1 MKLRVLYLC
10 VLAIA
15 LIWGSRLLGKGQ
27 SSAPQAQQAPPAPAD
42 TASVRLNV
50 DLVVLDAQ
58 VLQKKTSRIVGG
70 LQKTDFTLIEDGVKQ
85 DILQFSKDTLPL
97 SVILLVDRGG
107 CLDPFGDKV
116 RNATIEALNRLRPQD
131 EVAVM
136 AFATD
141 TTLVKGFRLVRN
153 ATADALDRLP
163 PHDEH
168 AGHCFNRAFYDAAHF
183 MREASNPAGRRV
195 IIMIT
200 GITKT
205 FDCPPPT
212 LSETRDEVLE
222 SGAVVCGLIPQTGEQ
237 RLENGIISSA
247 ASVAGMFKTPT
258 SSLKQFVEETG
269 GEIFT
274 AKPDVLDR
282 AFETMVDHLRSRYT
296 IGYVSSN
303 TRRDGTY
310 RKVRVQISP
319 DVQKREGDLTVSTRR
334 GYLAPKDHGAR
345 VH

>member
-1 MKLRVLYLC
+1 MKFRVLYLC
-10 VLAIA
+10 LIA
-15 LIWGSRLLGKGQ
+15 MGIIWGAHLLGKGQ
-27 SSAPQAQQAPPAPAD
+27 SSSPQSAQAPSDSGP
-42 TASVRLNV
+42 VKLNV

-58 VLQKKTSRIVGG
+58 VIQKKTAKIVGG
-70 LQKTDFTLIEDGVKQ
+70 LQKADFTLLEDGVKQ
-85 DILQFSKDTLPL
+85 EILQFSKDTLPL

-116 RNATIEALNRLRPQD
+116 RNATVEALNRLRPQD

-141 TTLVKGFRLVRN
+141 TMLVKGFRLVRG

-212 LSETRDEVLE
+212 TSETRDEILE
-222 SGAVVCGLIPQTGEQ
+222 SGAVVCGLIPVTGEQ

-247 ASVAGMFKTPT
+247 ASVAGIFKAPT
-258 SSLKQFVEETG
+258 SSLKQYAEETG

-282 AFETMVDHLRSRYT
+282 AFETLVDHLRSRYT
-296 IGYVSSN
+296 LGYVSSN
-303 TRRDGTY
+303 TKRDGTF
-310 RKVRVQISP
+310 RKVKVQISP
-319 DVQKREGDLTVSTRR
+319 EVQKREGELSVSTRR
-334 GYLAPKDHGAR
+334 GYLAPAAQVSGPH
-345 VH
+345 

>member
-1 MKLRVLYLC
+1 MKFRVLYLC
-10 VLAIA
+10 LLAAGI
-15 LIWGSRLLGKGQ
+15 IWGSHLLGRGQ
-27 SSAPQAQQAPPAPAD
+27 SSSSQSRQIPGETSP
-42 TASVRLNV
+42 VKLNV

-58 VLQKKTSRIVGG
+58 VLQKKTARILGG
-70 LQKTDFTLIEDGVKQ
+70 LQRADFTLLEDGVKQ
-85 DILQFSKDTLPL
+85 EVLQFSKDSLPL

-136 AFATD
+136 AFAND
-141 TTLVKGFRLVRN
+141 TNLVKGFRLVRS

-212 LSETRDEVLE
+212 ASETHDEVLE
-222 SGAVVCGLIPQTGEQ
+222 SGAVVCGLIPVTGEQ
-237 RLENGIISSA
+237 KLENGIIASA
-247 ASVAGMFKTPT
+247 ATVAGMFKTPT
-258 SSLKQFVEETG
+258 SSLKQFAEETG

-274 AKPDVLDR
+274 SKPDVLDR
-282 AFETMVDHLRSRYT
+282 AFETMVDHLRNRYT
-296 IGYVSSN
+296 LGYVSSN
-303 TRRDGTY
+303 TKRDGTY
-310 RKVRVQISP
+310 RKVKVLISP
-319 DVQKREGDLTVSTRR
+319 EIQKREGDLAVSTRR
-334 GYLAPKDHGAR
+334 GYLAPSEQTNGA
-345 VH
+345 H

>member
-10 VLAIA
+10 ILAVGF
-15 LIWGSRLLGKGQ
+15 IWSFRLLGKGQ
-27 SSAPQAQQAPPAPAD
+27 SSAPQPPQAPSVPPD
-42 TASVRLNV
+42 TSSLRLNV

-58 VLQKKTSRIVGG
+58 VLQKKTSKIVGG
-70 LQKTDFTLIEDGVKQ
+70 LQKADFTLFEDNVKQ

-116 RNATIEALNRLRPQD
+116 RSATIEALNRLRPQD

-163 PHDEH
+163 PHDER

-183 MREASNPAGRRV
+183 MKEASNPAGRRV
-195 IIMIT
+195 IIVIT

-205 FDCPPPT
+205 FDCPPPSS
-212 LSETRDEVLE
+212 SETHDEVLE

-237 RLENGIISSA
+237 RFENGIISSA

-258 SSLKQFVEETG
+258 SSLKQFTEETG
-269 GEIFT
+269 GEIFI

-303 TRRDGTY
+303 TKRDGTY
-310 RKVRVQISP
+310 RKVKVQVSP

-334 GYLAPKDHGAR
+334 GYLAHKDRAVQTH
-345 VH
+345 

>member
-1 MKLRVLYLC
+1 M
-10 VLAIA
+10 LAA
-15 LIWGSRLLGKGQ
+15 GLIWGSRLLGKGQ
-27 SSAPQAQQAPPAPAD
+27 SSAQQGSQSPAD
-42 TASVRLNV
+42 AMTPVKLNV

-58 VLQKKTSRIVGG
+58 VLQKKTSKIVGG
-70 LQKTDFTLIEDGVKQ
+70 LQKSDFTLLEDGVKQ
-85 DILQFSKDTLPL
+85 EISQFSKDTLPL

-116 RNATIEALNRLRPQD
+116 RNATVEALNRLRPQD

-141 TTLVKGFRLVRN
+141 TMLVKGFRLVRS

-163 PHDEH
+163 PHDER

-183 MREASNPAGRRV
+183 MKQASNPAGRRV

-200 GITKT
+200 GITKS
-205 FDCPPPT
+205 FDCPPP
-212 LSETRDEVLE
+212 SAGETRSEVLE

-237 RLENGIISSA
+237 RLENGLIGSA
-247 ASVAGMFKTPT
+247 ATVAGIFKAPT

-296 IGYVSSN
+296 IGYVSTN
-303 TRRDGTY
+303 TKRDGTY
-310 RKVRVQISP
+310 RKVKVQVSP
-319 DVQKREGDLTVSTRR
+319 EIQKREGDLTVSTRR
-334 GYLAPKDHGAR
+334 GYMAHREGESRA
-345 VH
+345 H

>member
-1 MKLRVLYLC
+1 MKFRVLYLC
-10 VLAIA
+10 LLAIGV
-15 LIWGSRLLGKGQ
+15 ICGSHQLGRGQ
-27 SSAPQAQQAPPAPAD
+27 SSSPQSTQV
-42 TASVRLNV
+42 ASDNGPVKLNV

-58 VLQKKTSRIVGG
+58 VLQKKTAKIVGG
-70 LQKTDFTLIEDGVKQ
+70 LQKSDFTLLEDGVKQ
-85 DILQFSKDTLPL
+85 EILQFSKDTLPL

-116 RNATIEALNRLRPQD
+116 RNATVEALNRLRPQD

-136 AFATD
+136 AFAND
-141 TTLVKGFRLVRN
+141 TMLVKGFRLVRS

-212 LSETRDEVLE
+212 ASETRDEVLE
-222 SGAVVCGLIPQTGEQ
+222 SGSVVCGLIPVTGEQ
-237 RLENGIISSA
+237 KLENGIISSA
-247 ASVAGMFKTPT
+247 ATVAGMFKTPT
-258 SSLKQFVEETG
+258 SSLKQFAEETG

-274 AKPDVLDR
+274 SKPDVLDR
-282 AFETMVDHLRSRYT
+282 AFETLVDHLRSRYT
-296 IGYVSSN
+296 LGYVSSN
-303 TRRDGTY
+303 TKRDGTF
-310 RKVRVQISP
+310 RKVKVQVSP
-319 DVQKREGDLTVSTRR
+319 EIQKREGDLSVSTRR
-334 GYLAPKDHGAR
+334 GYMAPREQGNRAH
-345 VH
+345 